1 MKRILETL
9 LAAAVLSTA
18 AASAFAISADPV
30 EKSIPLKDGTTLHVF
45 KDGAMAM
52 EDKFGRA
59 ASMRQGEVMETID
72 GTKIVMHGDELARL
86 DNFLNEN
93 RRN

>member
-1 MKRILETL
+1 MKRILEII

-18 AASAFAISADPV
+18 ASAISADPV
-30 EKSIPLKDGTTLHVF
+30 EKSIPLKDGMTLHVF

-52 EDKFGRA
+52 EDKLGRA
-59 ASMRQGEVMETID
+59 VSIRQGEVMEAID
-72 GTKIVMHGDELARL
+72 GTKIVMHGDEVARL

-93 RRN
+93 RRS